1 MNEPTVEL
9 LDTIGPPSGGQGDVE
24 FANPS
29 GLACDPAGNLVVADT
44 DNHRIAKIDPDGS
57 LLWSLGGRD
66 DLGKLRPG
74 TAQGEFSSPQAV
86 CTDSEGNI
94 YVADS
99 RNCRVQ
105 KLSSDGEP
113 ITAFGS
119 WGNDYGQFGGD
130 GPIGIAVDEKGR
142 VLVSDSHTVLDGNH
156 RVERFE
162 PEGDYL
168 DQFGSYGTGLGQFAG
183 SVPIREYG
191 LDFGPGIGPGP
202 IGPAGIAVDAEL
214 GLLLDRNNLGGDIYV
229 ADCDN
234 DRIVSFRGTGEPA
247 GALGAGAVKRPRQ
260 LAIDSAGRLYVS
272 GVHSHEPSY
281 AVHDIN
287 DPHKWRIEP
296 ECRWVSVLDRSDAII
311 ARIGTPE
318 AHDMMDHHPG
328 RGLHSH
334 GYGLAIS
341 LADERIV
348 YVQGGN
354 SIFKFRVDWGE

>member
-1 MNEPTVEL
+1 MNEPLVEL
-9 LDTIGPPSGGQGDVE
+9 LDTIGPPAGGHGDME
-24 FANPS
+24 FVNPS
-29 GLACDPAGNLVVADT
+29 GLACDDEGDLVVADT
-44 DNHRIAKIDPDGS
+44 DNHRIVKIDSEGD

-66 DLGKLRPG
+66 DRGATRPG
-74 TAQGEFSSPQAV
+74 TSQGEFWSPQAV
-86 CTDSEGNI
+86 CTDSQANI

-99 RNCRVQ
+99 LNCRVQ
-105 KLSSDGEP
+105 KLSPDGEP

-119 WGNDYGQFGGD
+119 WGNGYGQFGGD

-142 VLVSDSHTVLDGNH
+142 VLVSDSHTVLGGNH
-156 RVERFE
+156 RVERFDS
-162 PEGDYL
+162 EGDFL
-168 DQFGSYGTGLGQFAG
+168 DQFGGYGSSVGQFAG

-202 IGPAGIAVDAEL
+202 IGPSGIVVDSEP

-234 DRIVSFRGTGEPA
+234 DRILSFRGTGEPA
-247 GALGAGAVKRPRQ
+247 GALGAGAVRRPRQ

-272 GVHSHEPSY
+272 GVHAHEPPL

-287 DPHKWRIEP
+287 DPFRWQIEP
-296 ECRWVSVLDRSDAII
+296 ECRWVSVLDRTGAVV
-311 ARIGTPE
+311 AKIGTPE
-318 AHDMMDHHPG
+318 AHDLMGHQLG

-334 GYGLAIS
+334 GYGLAVS
-341 LADERIV
+341 RMDESVV

-354 SIFKFRVDWGE
+354 CIFKFRVDWGA